1 MNSLVL
7 LFGGI
12 AVFLAAYVAYGGF
25 LAKKWGLSD
34 KPTPAHTKRDDI
46 DYVPADVKVILGHH
60 FSSIAGAGPITG
72 PILASVFGWFP
83 VYLWILIGS
92 VFIGGVHDFG
102 ALVASLRTEGKG
114 IGEIIKE
121 NISPRAKS
129 IFNWYAWLTI
139 TLVVAAFTDICAATF
154 AFDSAHP
161 ELLTGAQAGTASVLF
176 ILLAIVFGLMVY
188 RKNAPLAV
196 ASVAGIVLL
205 AFCIWFGYTFPI
217 LKFNKLTWQVLLMVY
232 ITAASI
238 MPVWLLLQPR
248 DYLCSFLLYA
258 MMAGAFLG
266 ILIRHPV
273 IEQPAFTGF
282 VVKNQSL
289 FPFLFVTVACGAIS
303 GFHSLISSGT
313 TSKQINRE
321 KPDAQVIGY
330 GSMLI
335 EGLLA
340 VVSIIAVGY
349 VAKASGS
356 PAQIFA
362 NGVAYFM
369 SGFGVS
375 ESVGKVFIILAY
387 SAFALTSL
395 DTATRIGR
403 YLLQEIASGNAKPAA
418 GSADPAASA
427 KGSRKNPFTNIYL
440 ATAGTIAVSVA
451 FLVYGY
457 QKIWPIF
464 GSANQLLAALALLAV
479 TAWVV
484 KQGKK
489 SWETIVPLIFMFS
502 VTLTALFFIIRN
514 NLTAEKPN
522 YILAVMGCVLT
533 FLAVLQI
540 IEGVRVL
547 VLKKGAKQSGQHR
560 AA

>member
-12 AVFLAAYVAYGGF
+12 FVFLVAYIVYGGF

-34 KPTPAHTKRDDI
+34 APTPAHSKRDDI

-83 VYLWILIGS
+83 VYLWILVGS

-102 ALVASLRTEGKG
+102 SLVASLRTEGKG

-154 AFDSAHP
+154 AFDPAKP

-176 ILLAIVFGLMVY
+176 IFLAIAFGLMVY

-196 ASVAGIVLL
+196 ASVAGVALL
-205 AFCIWFGYTFPI
+205 AFCIWFGYAFPI
-217 LKFNKLTWQVLLMVY
+217 LKFNKLTWQIILMVY

-258 MMAGAFLG
+258 MMIGAFLG
-266 ILIRHPV
+266 IVIRHPV

-282 VVKNQSL
+282 VVKNQTL

-321 KPDAQVIGY
+321 KPDAQIIGY

-340 VVSIIAVGY
+340 IIAIIAVGY
-349 VAKASGS
+349 VAKAQGS

-362 NGVAYFM
+362 NGVAWFM
-369 SGFGVS
+369 SGFGVP
-375 ESVGKVFIILAY
+375 ESVGKVLIIRVA

-403 YLLQEIASGNAKPAA
+403 YLMQEIASG
-418 GSADPAASA
+418 S
-427 KGSRKNPFTNIYL
+427 KGSNNEKKRANPFSNIYL
-440 ATAGTIAVSVA
+440 ATAATIAVSVA

-484 KQGKK
+484 KKGKK
-489 SWETIVPLIFMFS
+489 SWETIVPLVFMFS

-514 NLTAEKPN
+514 NLVAEKPN
-522 YILAVMGCVLT
+522 YLLAFMGAVLT
-533 FLAVLQI
+533 FLAILQI
-540 IEGVRVL
+540 VEGVRVL
-547 VLKKGAKQSGQHR
+547 ILKKQNKN
-560 AA
+560 